1 MITLL
6 IAKRLAL
13 GLVTLFV
20 ISLIVFFS
28 LQLLPGDVAQ
38 AILGRTAPP
47 EAIAALRT
55 KLGLDLPVHIRYLQ
69 WAGGMLQGDF
79 GDSLANRRPVIEL
92 LSERIGNTFF
102 LATVSACIAVP
113 LGLILGLASAIY
125 RNRPFD
131 HATSLAAL
139 LAISVPEFL
148 TAYILV
154 AIFAVGLG
162 WLPAVS
168 MVQSSQPLVERL
180 VLIALP
186 AATLSLG
193 VIAYILRMTRAAIG
207 NVLSSPYI
215 EMARLKG
222 VTPYKLVVRHALPNA
237 LSPIINVVLMNLAY
251 LVVGVVVVEVI
262 FVYPGLGQLL
272 VDSVSKRD
280 IPVVQACGI
289 LFATAYILLN
299 LLADVLSI
307 LANPRLRRPRGRLT

>member
-1 MITLL
+1 MIALL
-6 IAKRLAL
+6 IAKRLGL
-13 GLVTLFV
+13 GLVTLFI

-28 LQLLPGDVAQ
+28 VQLLPGDVAQ

-47 EAIAALRT
+47 EAVAALRT
-55 KLGLDLPVHIRYLQ
+55 RLGLDLPAHVRYLQ
-69 WAGGMLQGDF
+69 WAGGLFQGDF
-79 GDSLANRRPVIEL
+79 GDSLANRRPVLDL

-102 LATVSACIAVP
+102 LAAVSACIAVP

-125 RNRPFD
+125 RRRPFD

-154 AIFAVGLG
+154 AIFAVELG

-168 MVQSSQPLVERL
+168 MVQPSQGILDRFI
-180 VLIALP
+180 LISLP
-186 AATLSLG
+186 AATLALG

-215 EMARLKG
+215 EMAKLKG
-222 VTPYKLVVRHALPNA
+222 VSPYRLVVRHALPNA

-280 IPVVQACGI
+280 IPIVQACGV

-307 LANPRLRRPRGRLT
+307 LANPRLRRPRGGV

>member
-1 MITLL
+1 MIALL
-6 IAKRLAL
+6 IAKRLGL
-13 GLVTLFV
+13 GLVTLFI

-28 LQLLPGDVAQ
+28 VQLLPGDVAQ

-47 EAIAALRT
+47 EAVAALRT
-55 KLGLDLPVHIRYLQ
+55 RLGLDLPAHVRYLQ
-69 WAGGMLQGDF
+69 WAGGLFQGDF
-79 GDSLANRRPVIEL
+79 GDSLANRRPVLDL

-102 LATVSACIAVP
+102 LAAVSACIAVP

-125 RNRPFD
+125 RSRPFD

-154 AIFAVGLG
+154 AIFAVELG

-168 MVQSSQPLVERL
+168 MVQPSQGILDRFI
-180 VLIALP
+180 LISLP
-186 AATLSLG
+186 AATLALG

-215 EMARLKG
+215 EMAKLKG
-222 VTPYKLVVRHALPNA
+222 VSPYRLVVRHALPNA

-280 IPVVQACGI
+280 IPVVQACGV

-307 LANPRLRRPRGRLT
+307 LANPRLRRPRGGV